1 MQLILWHLRQNWNF
15 LQNIKYMY
23 DIIIWKCFYMYIYY
37 FYSESL
43 QWVPCIFTSSVVVI
57 KWATDDYFIMM
68 MLTLTALGIIK
79 HIRVDT
85 PSKQTIRILLYNLK
99 LPIVSFYIYLNGT
112 CYQFE
117 TCNVKLIHVVHTV
130 ICHEDYI
137 WTKFYVSGFT
147 RTFYPL
153 NLFNVYIIWGKMI
166 LQ

>member
-57 KWATDDYFIMM
+57 KWATDDYFIIM
-68 MLTLTALGIIK
+68 MLTLAALGIIK

-130 ICHEDYI
+130 TCHEDY
-137 WTKFYVSGFT
+137 
-147 RTFYPL
+147 L
-153 NLFNVYIIWGKMI
+153 NKVLRVWIHKNFLSIKPVNVYVIWGKMN